1 MWHFGLFGLSFV
13 ISAAAS
19 WIHLSG
25 NEVPN
30 WILISSPALF
40 ATTYSC
46 AILVTCVVSFHIID
60 NEISKGNNIDHLF
73 YWYEIVM
80 HNLNVVILGTALII
94 NNMEVDWRYFSLP
107 IIFGIIYV
115 FWARIYANLA
125 GVYIYN
131 FLDPRLK
138 GAPFIHFLLL
148 SFLMF
153 TFVIVIFFERLV
165 DWNLFIGVLLIIL
178 FTGAIVRIKQPEY
191 ID

>member
-1 MWHFGLFGLSFV
+1 M
-13 ISAAAS
+13 
-19 WIHLSG
+19 
-25 NEVPN
+25 
-30 WILISSPALF
+30 
-40 ATTYSC
+40 
-46 AILVTCVVSFHIID
+46 TCVVSFHIID